1 MKYWYVISIVSI
13 YYDYSL
19 VNMKYWY
26 VISIVSIYY
35 DYN

>member
-1 MKYWYVISIVSI
+1 MKYWYVISIASI

>member
-1 MKYWYVISIVSI
+1 MKYWYVISRVSI

-26 VISIVSIYY
+26 VISVYTMITIE
-35 DYN
+35 